1 MRLTTKGRYA
11 LRAMLRLATY
21 ESDKPEPLRVIA
33 EKEEIS
39 VEYLNQLFFQLRK
52 AGLIRATRGPGGG
65 FHLDRDPAE
74 ISVKDILDAVGEEIA
89 VASGDEG
96 ATGKEAIGDAMWL
109 EAAGLVEGYFAGVT
123 LQKILEDR
131 KSGNADALL

>member
-11 LRAMLRLATY
+11 LRAMLRLATS
-21 ESDKPEPLRVIA
+21 ESGKPEPLRVLA

-74 ISVKDILDAVGEEIA
+74 ISVKDVLDAVGEELA
-89 VASGDEG
+89 VASANEG
-96 ATGKEAIGDAMWL
+96 AAGKGAIGDAMWH
-109 EAAGLVEGYFAGVT
+109 EAAELVEGYFAGVT
-123 LQKILEDR
+123 LQKILDDA
-131 KSGNADALL
+131 KSGKADPIL

>member
-11 LRAMLRLATY
+11 LRAMLRLAAS
-21 ESDKPEPLRVIA
+21 ESDKPEPLRVLA

-65 FHLDRDPAE
+65 FFLNRKPAE
-74 ISVKDILDAVGEEIA
+74 ISVKDVLDAVGEELA
-89 VASGDEG
+89 VASGDEE
-96 ATGKEAIGDAMWL
+96 TSDTPVVGDAMWL
-109 EAAGLVEGYFAGVT
+109 EAAGLVEGFFSGMT
-123 LQKILEDR
+123 LQKILDDK
-131 KSGNADALL
+131 KSGETDPIL